1 HHPAIG
7 LNLYNLFLDR
17 YLLSCADVVDMLV
30 AQLPV
35 KIHGREDLV
44 RIIAERHARRQ
55 SARDSAYRRQPPA
68 PKNAIRIC

>member
-1 HHPAIG
+1 
-7 LNLYNLFLDR
+7 
-17 YLLSCADVVDMLV
+17 MLV